1 MSGNLISKSMNPWK
15 QKKLLFIIKIKKVQ
29 VVMPIWRYQNIKGE
43 GNIVK
48 KNAGT
53 ANQAAISKIDVHT

>member
-1 MSGNLISKSMNPWK
+1 ML
-15 QKKLLFIIKIKKVQ
+15 
-29 VVMPIWRYQNIKGE
+29 IWRYQNIKGE

-53 ANQAAISKIDVHT
+53 ANQAAILKFDVHT

>member
-1 MSGNLISKSMNPWK
+1 
-15 QKKLLFIIKIKKVQ
+15 
-29 VVMPIWRYQNIKGE
+29 MPIWRYQNIKGE